1 MGEESHMTVNMLPQ
15 DAVNAAVKGK
25 DVFVKFLSA
34 NDSGESGAHQ
44 SGFLISISA
53 KAMFFT
59 DEEMASS
66 PILKKSVRVSWQN
79 NDFSTDSAVTW
90 YASKHEL
97 RLTRFGRNFPFLQP
111 AYTGAL
117 FVLVTNSSEDYSAFI
132 LNTDDDIQFF
142 LNAFGLT
149 PAETNQLISFD
160 KINPEMREKAEIDDF
175 LSHLPTE
182 FPSSEQMSSEA
193 RLLTYILNVRNRDL
207 IRTDPD
213 KLLLKWTEEEY
224 RLFRA
229 IEKAR
234 YGRIVAAGFSSV
246 DEFVMM
252 ANKVLNRRKSRAGKS
267 LEHHIAAILRGN
279 DIRYSAQAV
288 TEENKRPDFLF
299 PSEEDYQNSD
309 FPVEKLCSLAAK
321 TTCKDRWRQVLNE
334 SNRFRGRNKYLC
346 TLQQGISAAQM
357 DEMAAEKVIL
367 VVPKDYIRTYPAD
380 RQDRIWTIAKFI
392 HFVREME
399 DL

>member
-1 MGEESHMTVNMLPQ
+1 MGEESHMTGNLLPQ

-380 RQDRIWTIAKFI
+380 RQYRIWTIAKFI

>member
-1 MGEESHMTVNMLPQ
+1 MTGNLLPQ

-53 KAMFFT
+53 KAIFFT
-59 DEEMASS
+59 EEEMAAS
-66 PILKKSVRVSWQN
+66 PILKKAVRVAWQN
-79 NDFSTDSAVTW
+79 NSFSTDSAVTW

-97 RLTRFGRNFPFLQP
+97 RLTRFGRNFPFLHP
-111 AYTGAL
+111 TYTGAL
-117 FVLVTNSSEDYSAFI
+117 FVLVRNSPEDYSAFI

-142 LNAFGLT
+142 LDAFGLT

-299 PSEEDYQNSD
+299 PSEEDYQNND

-399 DL
+399 RL

>member
-1 MGEESHMTVNMLPQ
+1 MTGNMLPQ

-44 SGFLISISA
+44 SGFLISLSA

-59 DEEMASS
+59 DEEMAAN
-66 PILKKSVRVSWQN
+66 PILKKTIRVSWQN
-79 NDFSTDSAVTW
+79 GDFSTGSAVTW

-117 FVLVTNSSEDYSAFI
+117 FVLVTNSPEDYSAFI

-234 YGRIVAAGFSSV
+234 YGKIVAAGFSSV

-279 DIRYSAQAV
+279 NIRYSAQAV

-334 SNRFRGRNKYLC
+334 SNRFKGRNKYLC

-367 VVPKDYIRTYPAD
+367 VVPRDYIRTYPAD

-399 DL
+399 GL

>member
-1 MGEESHMTVNMLPQ
+1 MGEESHMTGNLLPQ

-59 DEEMASS
+59 EEEMASS
-66 PILKKSVRVSWQN
+66 PILKKSVRISWQN
-79 NDFSTDSAVTW
+79 NGFSTDSAVTW

-97 RLTRFGRNFPFLQP
+97 RLTRFGRSFPFLQP
-111 AYTGAL
+111 TYTGAL
-117 FVLVTNSSEDYSAFI
+117 FVLVRSSTEDYSAFI

-175 LSHLPTE
+175 LSHLPAE

-234 YGRIVAAGFSSV
+234 YGKIVAAGFSSV

-279 DIRYSAQAV
+279 NIRYSAQAV

-380 RQDRIWTIAKFI
+380 RQYRIWTIAKFI

>member
-1 MGEESHMTVNMLPQ
+1 MGEESHMTGNMLPQ

-44 SGFLISISA
+44 SGFLISLSA

-59 DEEMASS
+59 DEEMAAN
-66 PILKKSVRVSWQN
+66 PILKKTIRVSWQN
-79 NDFSTDSAVTW
+79 GDFSTDSAVTW

-117 FVLVTNSSEDYSAFI
+117 FVLVTNSPEDYSAFI

-234 YGRIVAAGFSSV
+234 YGKIVAAGFSSV

-279 DIRYSAQAV
+279 NIRYSAQAV

-334 SNRFRGRNKYLC
+334 SNRFKGRNKYLC

-367 VVPKDYIRTYPAD
+367 VVPRDYIRTYPAD

-399 DL
+399 GL